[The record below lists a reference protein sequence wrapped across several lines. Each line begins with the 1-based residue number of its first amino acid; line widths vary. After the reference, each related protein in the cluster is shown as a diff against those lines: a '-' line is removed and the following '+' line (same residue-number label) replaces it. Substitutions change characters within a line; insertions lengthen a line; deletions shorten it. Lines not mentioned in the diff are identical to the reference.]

1 MSRIKQ
7 LGVAAGIAA
16 LATVAGAT
24 TYRYVESSPA
34 GGKQSQAS
42 LASSQ
47 VASRA
52 AGSKASGAA
61 GSAAANTKG
70 FVETGKQGTFI
81 VLFRE
86 EALATYKGV
95 QPTMVGGKRR
105 LDAKSA
111 QSQTYVKYLQGR
123 QQEIRGAFEQQI
135 GRKLAVRHTMQH
147 AINGIVTDLTKTEA
161 ALLRGNPDVR
171 LVEAYTEY
179 AVDTDRGPTL
189 IGAVPVWSGTNPGAT
204 QSYQGEG
211 MVLGIIDSGINFE
224 SPSFAATSPVDSYA
238 HVNPRGAGNYLGT
251 CIAGGVDAGRCN
263 DKLIGGYD
271 FVCGPPANQCGVTNI
286 REEPGFGDTNGH
298 GTHTAST
305 AGGNRRDVSFRGNTI
320 RISGVA
326 PRANVIAYDVC
337 YTNTATGQ
345 GLCPNSSTAA
355 AIDQATADNVDA
367 INYSIG
373 GGTTPW
379 SDAVSIAF
387 RNAVNAGTYVSASAG
402 NSGPGPNTMGHLQ
415 PWVSSTAAAQHGRG
429 DFVFAL
435 QITAPTPVP
444 AALQAIVVNEGSGGV
459 AHSAA
464 IPNTTPVRISPN
476 IDAANDGCNAG
487 TPYAAGA
494 FTGSIAV
501 VRRGSCAFSEKAANA
516 ATAGALTVIIANNA
530 AGAIAPSVPG
540 ATIRAFGMLQAD
552 GNALRDFA
560 ATNPSAVTG
569 GINFP
574 AAALSNTADAL
585 ASFSSRGPAGTFD
598 LVKPDVT
605 APGSLVLAAVS
616 PTAAVTGAPNVVE
629 LYSGTSMSSPHQAGA
644 AVLVRQA
651 RPTWTVPEMKSALAM
666 TADETVLLED
676 QVTPANGFA
685 GGAGRIRVDK
695 AINAG
700 LVLDETNARY
710 IAANPATGGN
720 VSDLNQPSM
729 ANGRCQ
735 GSCTFVRNFRNTRS
749 TTQSYRV
756 ILEGVSGRVSP
767 RTLKVVPGETA
778 PLTITVSG
786 AALTPGVWSHGKVR
800 LVPINA
806 AASVPVLHLPV
817 AVRVPVPTTVVF
829 TQSGISGAAGS
840 DQQFSFV
847 VPAGRPRLIV
857 TTSGGTG
864 DSDLFVGTTPTTAF
878 VCASEGGT
886 NAETCSITNPAGGTW
901 YARIN
906 GFTAFTGVTI
916 VAEHE

>member
-42 LASSQ
+42 
-47 VASRA
+47 VASAQAGSRV
-52 AGSKASGAA
+52 AGSKAPGAA
-61 GSAAANTKG
+61 GSAAASNKG

-86 EALATYKGV
+86 DALATYKGV

-147 AINGIVTDLTKTEA
+147 AINGVVTDLTKTEA
-161 ALLRGNPDVR
+161 ALLRANPNVR

-189 IGAVPVWSGTNPGAT
+189 IGAVPVWSGTNPGAPRG
-204 QSYQGEG
+204 YQGEG

-224 SPSFAATSPVDSYA
+224 SPSFAATSPADSYA

-251 CIAGGVDAGRCN
+251 CIAGAVDAGRCN

-271 FVCGPPANQCGVTNI
+271 FVCGPPANSCSDTSL

-298 GTHTAST
+298 GSHTAST
-305 AGGNRRDVSFRGNTI
+305 AGGNRRDVAFRGNTI

-326 PRANVIAYDVC
+326 PRANIIAYDVC
-337 YTNTATGQ
+337 YTNAAGQ
-345 GLCPNSSTAA
+345 GLCPNVSTAA

-373 GGTTPW
+373 GGTAPW

-387 RNAVNAGTYVSASAG
+387 RNAVNSGTYVAASAG

-435 QITAPTPVP
+435 TITAPTPVP
-444 AALQAIVVNEGSGGV
+444 AALQAIIVNEGAGGV
-459 AHSAA
+459 PHASA
-464 IPNTTPVRISPN
+464 IPNNTPLRVSPT
-476 IDAANDGCNAG
+476 IDTATDGCNTAPFPAG
-487 TPYAAGA
+487 T
-494 FTGSIAV
+494 FTGRIAL
-501 VRRGSCAFSEKAANA
+501 VRRGSCAFTEKAANA
-516 ATAGALTVIIANNA
+516 AAAGAIAMVVANNA

-540 ATIRAFGMLQAD
+540 ATIRAFGITQAD
-552 GNALRDFA
+552 GD
-560 ATNPSAVTG
+560 AVRNHITVGGIGAG

-574 AAALSNTADAL
+574 AAPLSNTVDAL

-710 IAANPATGGN
+710 VAANPAAGGN

-735 GSCTFVRNFRNTRS
+735 PSCTFVRNFRNASATG
-749 TTQSYRV
+749 QSYRV
-756 ILEGVSGRVSP
+756 VLEGVSGQVSP
-767 RTLKVVPGETA
+767 RTLKVVAGQTA
-778 PLTITVSG
+778 PLTITVRTAG
-786 AALTPGVWSHGKVR
+786 QTVGVWAHGKVR
-800 LVPINA
+800 LIPINA
-806 AASVPVLHLPV
+806 AATVPVLHLPV
-817 AVRVPVPTTVVF
+817 AVRIPVPTTIVF
-829 TQSGISGAAGS
+829 NQSNLSGALGS
-840 DQQFSFV
+840 NTYYSFV
-847 VPAGRPRLIV
+847 VPAGRPRLQV

-864 DSDLFVGTTPTTAF
+864 DLDLFVGTTMTTAF
-878 VCASEGGT
+878 VCQSAGDT
-886 NAETCSITNPAGGTW
+886 NAESCSIANPAGGTW
-901 YARIN
+901 YARLN
-906 GFTAFTGVTI
+906 GFTAYSGVTL